1 MLKISEEFVNTNAPN
16 QNAILNGWGLVRKN
30 SFVKYHI
37 SQDETVIFGECVGSG
52 TSNYLT
58 SVDFIKPD
66 SPVFRCTCPSRQFPC
81 KHALGLMYAYASG
94 KKFTTD
100 TIPADILEKRDKV
113 EKREEKKKEKVARP
127 ASVESGTS
135 QDAAGTTTPTVS
147 TPAASPKKTNKSA
160 LVKKINAQL
169 EGLELLDKIIS
180 STLQGGL
187 GTINEK
193 SLKILEDQAKQLGNY
208 YIPGAQTALR
218 GLINLFRNSE
228 DREKAYSNAVEQLT
242 ILYALSKKGKDQ
254 LTKRLDDPEAA
265 YDPSSTLDE
274 WLGHAWQLSELK
286 EASLVLKNVDL
297 VQLSFL
303 SYVDDARQEYVDEG
317 IWLNL
322 GSGQLVRTLNYR
334 PFKAA
339 KYIREDDSVYS
350 VVHTEELFVYPGDLN
365 PRVRWES
372 MTMRPLTDNE
382 YSTIRTHA
390 GGSFKETIK
399 LVKNKIK
406 NPLSDKEP
414 VTLLYYEKIG
424 RVGDSI
430 VLVDAEGQRLVLAD
444 NAGRAEP
451 ETVGLIDLLDSQD
464 MKNQTMLVR
473 FQHDMDAKRLY
484 AKPLSIIRE
493 NAVIRLAY

>member
-1 MLKISEEFVNTNAPN
+1 MLKISEEFVNSTAPN

-30 SFVKYHI
+30 NFVKYNI

-58 SVDFIKPD
+58 SVDFIKLD

-113 EKREEKKKEKVARP
+113 EKREEKKKEKVTGS
-127 ASVESGTS
+127 ASADNGTS
-135 QDAAGTTTPTVS
+135 QETVGTSTPTVS
-147 TPAASPKKTNKSA
+147 TKKINKSA
-160 LVKKINAQL
+160 LVKKIKAQL
-169 EGLELLDKIIS
+169 EGLELLEKIIN

-187 GTINEK
+187 GTINDK
-193 SLKILEDQAKQLGNY
+193 SIKILKEQAKQLGNF

-218 GLINLFRNSE
+218 GFINLFRNTE
-228 DREKAYSNAVEQLT
+228 DREKAYSSAVEQLT
-242 ILYALSKKGKDQ
+242 ILYALSKKGREQ

-265 YDPSSTLDE
+265 YDPTSTLDE
-274 WLGHAWQLSELK
+274 WLGHAWQLSELR
-286 EASLVLKNVDL
+286 EVGHVLKNVDL
-297 VQLSFL
+297 VQLSFH

-322 GSGQLVRTLNYR
+322 GSGQLVLTLNYR

-350 VVHTEELFVYPGDLN
+350 LVHTEELFVYPGDLN

-372 MTMRPLTDNE
+372 ITMRPLMGND
-382 YSTIRTHA
+382 YSVIRSHA
-390 GGSFKETIK
+390 SKSFRETIK
-399 LVKNKIK
+399 LVKNQIK
-406 NPLSDKEP
+406 NPLSNKNP
-414 VTLLYYEKIG
+414 VVMLQYKKIG
-424 RVGDSI
+424 FVGDTF
-430 VLVDAEGQRLVLAD
+430 VLLDAEGQRLILAD
-444 NAGRAEP
+444 NAGSTEP
-451 ETVGLIDLLDSQD
+451 ETVGLIDLLSPQD
-464 MKNQTMLVR
+464 MENQTMLVR
-473 FQHDMDAKRLY
+473 FHHDMDSRRLS

-493 NAVIRLAY
+493 NTVIRLAY